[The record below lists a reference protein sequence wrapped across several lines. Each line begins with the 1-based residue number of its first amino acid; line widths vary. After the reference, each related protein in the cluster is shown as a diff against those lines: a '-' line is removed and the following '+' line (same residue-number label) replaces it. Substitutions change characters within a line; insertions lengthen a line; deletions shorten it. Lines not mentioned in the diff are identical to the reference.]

1 MAIKV
6 IKFHPEE
13 QEANDIAFK
22 YINLKSQV
30 QKHNSIKDK
39 IELKKHEQLC
49 IDKFKYIV
57 DKRSFKYRKFS
68 NYMDLRQDGFE
79 ALFLAMKSYN
89 YNKGNFSWWADKYIA
104 TRISRSANA
113 HSTIRIPIKKAKLIK
128 PWKVI
133 DLPDNQAEEIV
144 PCDYEA
150 KQTNDNI
157 NIAINKLDVQQQII
171 IKSVY
176 GLYGVEPSTITKTAK
191 QMNLSK
197 KKAVEM
203 FEQAKNQLQ
212 KILTESM

>member
-30 QKHNSIKDK
+30 EKNNSIKDK

-49 IDKFKYIV
+49 VDKFKYII
-57 DKRSFKYRKFS
+57 DKRSFKYKQFS
-68 NYMDLRQDGFE
+68 NYLDLRQDGFE

-113 HSTIRIPIKKAKLIK
+113 HSTIRIPIKKAKNIK

-133 DLPDNQAEEIV
+133 DLPDNQTEEITQ
-144 PCDYEA
+144 CDYES
-150 KQTNDNI
+150 KQTNHNI
-157 NIAINKLDVQQQII
+157 NIAVSKLNNQQQII
-171 IKSVY
+171 IKSIY
-176 GLYGVEPSTITKTAK
+176 GLYGFEPSTITKTAK
-191 QMNLSK
+191 QMNLPK
-197 KKAVEM
+197 KKVAEI

-212 KILTESM
+212 KILIESM